1 MGNSMKIGAKLKQ
14 NKCVFVH
21 CKLVALLQTI
31 SSVFGENMCIQ
42 LQFIFVILVELI
54 QYDCLSTRRR

>member
-21 CKLVALLQTI
+21 WKFVALLQTI
-31 SSVFGENMCIQ
+31 LYVFWENI
-42 LQFIFVILVELI
+42 LYTIIFTNLF
-54 QYDCLSTRRR
+54 S